1 MTVRQTLTLHGIV
14 LDERVSFTLETLA
27 EAASVDTA
35 LVLLMVDEGLLQPQ
49 GGGEPNQWRF
59 AAADLRR
66 AQIARRL
73 QRDLAVNLAG
83 AALAVDL
90 LDEIRELRN
99 RVECLEYQ
107 LLGGRS

>member
-27 EAASVDTA
+27 EAARVDTA
-35 LVLLMVDEGLLQPQ
+35 LVLHMVDEGLLQPQ
-49 GGGEPNQWRF
+49 GGEPKQWRF

-73 QRDLAVNLAG
+73 QHDLAVNLAG
-83 AALAVDL
+83 AALALDL
-90 LDEIRELRN
+90 LEEIKELRT